1 MPTRLRRYHIGV
13 TMSPINSFNNF
24 IIRLQFGF
32 GARVEFY
39 EAMTLLMENGVLL
52 NDALKE
58 MYKVASDEGRKP
70 KKPLAI
76 VLYDCMMGV
85 AEGLPLSKA
94 LSVWISPDECSLIA
108 AGEKSGRLIDDDVGP
123 GAFSQAV
130 KVITAKR
137 DILGAIAMATVYP
150 TFLGILATYLLNM
163 VATQLVPKLA
173 KTTNP
178 ETWEGP
184 AALLYEIAN
193 FVTGYGK
200 PALAAAL
207 LVIAAIFV
215 SFPYLRGNVRF
226 YLDKVPPWSIY
237 RMLHGST
244 FLLNV
249 SVLLQSGIKMQDA
262 LELLSESAS
271 PWLKERIDAAK
282 YGIGIGGNLGVALH
296 KAGYDFPDKK
306 AVQFLMILS
315 SREGFEKA
323 LARFGDRWLADT
335 IKRIQAVAKM
345 ALAVGVLLIGV
356 LMLIVV
362 AGAGGIQDAMQAGVR

>member
-1 MPTRLRRYHIGV
+1 
-13 TMSPINSFNNF
+13 MSPINSFNNF

-58 MYKVASDEGRKP
+58 MYKIASDEGRKP
-70 KKPLAI
+70 KKSLAI
-76 VLYDCMMGV
+76 VIYDCMMGV

-94 LSVWISPDECSLIA
+94 MSTWISSDECSLIA
-108 AGEKSGRLIDDDVGP
+108 AGEKSGRLIDDEGGP
-123 GAFSQAV
+123 GAFSQAI

-178 ETWEGP
+178 ATWEGP

-200 PALAAAL
+200 LALAAVL
-207 LVIAAIFV
+207 LVIAVIFV

-249 SVLLQSGIKMQDA
+249 SVLLQSGIKLQDA

-282 YGIGIGGNLGVALH
+282 YGIGIGGNLGVALY

-315 SREGFEKA
+315 NREGFEKA
-323 LARFGDRWLADT
+323 LARFGDRWLAST
-335 IKRIQAVAKM
+335 IKKIQSVAKV

>member
-1 MPTRLRRYHIGV
+1 
-13 TMSPINSFNNF
+13 MSPFEAFNNF
-24 IIRLQFGF
+24 VIRMQFSAGV
-32 GARVEFY
+32 RIEFY

-58 MYKVASDEGRKP
+58 MYKVASDEGNKP
-70 KKPLAI
+70 KNPLAI
-76 VLYDCMMGV
+76 VIHDCMMGV
-85 AEGLPLSKA
+85 GEGMPLSKA
-94 LSVWISPDECSLIA
+94 LGAWISSDECSLLA
-108 AGEKSGRLIDDDVGP
+108 AGEKSGRLIDDEDGP
-123 GAFSQAV
+123 GAFSQAI

-137 DILGAIAMATVYP
+137 SIQGAIALATVYP
-150 TFLGILATYLLNM
+150 TFLGVLAVYLLNM

-200 PALAAAL
+200 PALAAL
-207 LVIAAIFV
+207 LLLIVAIFI
-215 SFPYLRGNVRF
+215 SFPYLRGNIRF
-226 YLDKVPPWSIY
+226 YLDKIPPWSVY

-249 SVLLQSGIKMQDA
+249 SVLLQSGIKLQDA

-271 PWLKERIDAAK
+271 PWLKERIEAAK

-315 SREGFEKA
+315 NREGFEKA
-323 LARFGDRWLADT
+323 LARFGDRWLSET
-335 IKRIQAVAKM
+335 IKRIQAVAKLG
-345 ALAVGVLLIGV
+345 LAVGVLLIGV

-362 AGAGGIQDAMQAGVR
+362 SGAGGIQDAMQAGVR